1 MMEDKTLENKF
12 AMHLSG
18 VLSGMSYEKGT
29 SVLAGFCENR
39 VVFNIIYSH
48 TYCSLEEKRED
59 GSGSIFY
66 DMIFWVSDQIE
77 SVNIFRQYEIG
88 MFHYQMRINPT
99 ADELTEFLDSYEED
113 YDELSEEEILIKVA
127 EESRKLMEDLD
138 FDEIRDYFEN
148 INNVWSVESGDELY
162 YYVDGR
168 QFPKE

>member
-1 MMEDKTLENKF
+1 
-12 AMHLSG
+12 
-18 VLSGMSYEKGT
+18 
-29 SVLAGFCENR
+29 
-39 VVFNIIYSH
+39 
-48 TYCSLEEKRED
+48 
-59 GSGSIFY
+59 
-66 DMIFWVSDQIE
+66 MIFWVSDQIE

-127 EESRKLMEDLD
+127 EEARKLMEDLD